1 MIRRGFVYRLLVRWP
16 VRYLGCG
23 VVFAALGLFLGL
35 LVVLDLVKSVR
46 GQTLSEGDL
55 IFALILS
62 LPGLAG
68 LALVVLTLRE
78 LVRPPDRHP
87 AVLALARYG
96 DPRQVVAAVD
106 AEMARPW
113 DVVRIG
119 HRLRS
124 FAYAP
129 TGGGDT
135 YTAEA
140 YLTRSWLVC
149 LTGGE
154 RDGRTL
160 FRSDGDRLTIFRL
173 NDIVLASRVPAPPT
187 PVLFAPVRR
196 YDWVAVIDR
205 HGVRLDMP
213 FREPDAV
220 RLLAE
225 VLGRVPWVVNRFDPD
240 SPHAPGADPG
250 HFVAEADRR
259 REEFRLTGRTPP
271 TSPS

>member
-1 MIRRGFVYRLLVRWP
+1 MIKRGFVYRLLARWP

-23 VVFAALGLFLGL
+23 VSLSALGLFLGL
-35 LVVLDLVKSVR
+35 LAVLDLVKAVR

-55 IFALILS
+55 IFALVLS

-68 LALVVLTLRE
+68 LVLIVLALRE
-78 LVRPPDRHP
+78 LTRSPDRHP
-87 AVLALARYG
+87 AVLALGRYG
-96 DPRQVVAAVD
+96 DPRQIVAAVD
-106 AEMARPW
+106 AEMVYPPE
-113 DVVRIG
+113 VVRIG
-119 HRLRS
+119 HRPRS

-129 TGGGDT
+129 TGEGDT

-149 LTGGE
+149 LTGSE
-154 RDGRTL
+154 RDEQTL

-173 NDIVLASRVPAPPT
+173 EDIVLASRVSTPST

-213 FREPDAV
+213 FREADAV

-225 VLGRVPWVVNRFDPD
+225 VVARVPWALSRFDPE
-240 SPHAPGADPG
+240 SPAARQADLG
-250 HFVAEADRR
+250 HFVAEAERR